1 MTWQRRASDGET
13 ICVEQYR
20 DHVLPKFWGFVPP
33 IFVSNHALQ
42 RQAERGL
49 FVAGLGRTLLRLGH
63 LILAYTRSGIGA
75 ETGHSEP
82 QQCYL

>member
-13 ICVEQYR
+13 ICVEKYR
-20 DHVLPKFWGFVPP
+20 DHFLLKLWGLAVP

-49 FVAGLGRTLLRLGH
+49 LIAGLGRTLLSLGP
-63 LILAYTRSGIGA
+63 LILALQRGIGA